1 MKGGFVC
8 EAARPR
14 AAAAGGVG
22 PVAAGGVGPVTA
34 GGLDQSP
41 PGGGGLTSRRRS
53 FIRARTFSGRFLLCV
68 ALVAPL
74 RSFDDQAKAPGPR
87 DLHFFFLSDDKIGR
101 V

>member
-41 PGGGGLTSRRRS
+41 PGGGLTSRRRS